1 MITGA
6 SSYIVSAFVFAY
18 AVLAGYGLVLRARA
32 RRERAL
38 AGTGQYTTSAPE
50 DAR

>member
-6 SSYIVSAFVFAY
+6 TSYIVSAFVFAY

-32 RRERAL
+32 RRERAV
-38 AGTGQYTTSAPE
+38 TGPGQDKTPVAE
-50 DAR
+50 DVR